1 MAVRECSSESG
12 EEVEGRYR
20 FIQSWSRRKM
30 RRGRAMGSGR
40 SGGRGRVRRGT
51 AVRLLPRP
59 GEEAEGSA
67 AVALGR
73 RDGGCDCG
81 LVEGRGAASW
91 VGESEARE
99 GRPEE
104 NDRRSRSV
112 LDLSIDALLSPGA
125 DGDVEAA
132 GAALT
137 PDKPRPAHTP
147 ASALASAPA
156 PPAPKSGVCPPPP
169 AIPLIWPGNCPI
181 LCIKFLTPFCT

>member
-12 EEVEGRYR
+12 EVVEGRYR
-20 FIQSWSRRKM
+20 SVQSWSRRKM
-30 RRGRAMGSGR
+30 RRGRAMGSGC
-40 SGGRGRVRRGT
+40 SGGRAGVRRGT
-51 AVRLLPRP
+51 VVRPLLRLL
-59 GEEAEGSA
+59 EEGSA

-112 LDLSIDALLSPGA
+112 LGLSIDALLLPGD

-137 PDKPRPAHTP
+137 PDRPRPAHTP
-147 ASALASAPA
+147 ASALAPA
-156 PPAPKSGVCPPPP
+156 PSSPACTSEACAAPP
-169 AIPLIWPGNCPI
+169 AIPLICSGNCPI
-181 LCIKFLTPFCT
+181 LCIKFRTPFCT